1 MAKIFKVSGYLIDA
15 DNLYKLSGIEGGIE
29 YALDGMIHQHI
40 HVEEADIGE
49 WDDESPLNHDN
60 CDLADCEKYFKRKV
74 PVETDRKVEIGK
86 TYRHFKGHTVK
97 VLHIAQDTEAPG
109 QFCVVY
115 ECEDGAIWSRPY
127 GMFVSEVDRKKY
139 PDVKQKYRFEL
150 VED

>member
-127 GMFVSEVDRKKY
+127 GMFGSEVDRKKY